1 MKRTKIC
8 GLLLVRSL
16 NVIKNNRSGEAPMK
30 ATALYRIASVL
41 LFVIAA
47 GNTYGVSRFRQ
58 LSESMNNVHFA
69 VGHSGFTYAQFVVA
83 LELFC
88 SLCVL
93 FAAYLAW
100 HLGALARTT
109 PQAIGALGWV
119 LFAYQLVGVYITS
132 IFFSGFVLI
141 LSAGIAICTG
151 WATWLIDSA
160 PPALAAAK

>member
-1 MKRTKIC
+1 
-8 GLLLVRSL
+8 
-16 NVIKNNRSGEAPMK
+16 MK
-30 ATALYRIASVL
+30 ASVLYRIAGVL
-41 LFVIAA
+41 LIVFAA

-58 LSESMNNVHFA
+58 LSESMNRVHFR

-88 SLCVL
+88 SLCLL

-100 HLGALARTT
+100 HLAALARTT

-119 LFAYQLVGVYITS
+119 LFAYEIVGLYIS
-132 IFFSGFVLI
+132 WIFFSGFVLV

-151 WATWLIDSA
+151 RATWLVQSA

>member
-1 MKRTKIC
+1 LSEPRF
-8 GLLLVRSL
+8 LD
-16 NVIKNNRSGEAPMK
+16 VIKNNRSGEASMK
-30 ATALYRIASVL
+30 AIVLYRIASVL
-41 LFVIAA
+41 LLVVAA
-47 GNTYGVSRFRQ
+47 GNAYGVSRFRQ

-93 FAAYLAW
+93 FAAYLTW
-100 HLGALARTT
+100 HLGALSRTT

-132 IFFSGFVLI
+132 IFFSGLALI

-151 WATWLIDSA
+151 WATWLVGSA
-160 PPALAAAK
+160 PTASAAK